1 MESARPLNLMDVESL
16 VQSFL
21 KEHEQGIAT
30 LHSMYF
36 KSGNQLSLRALQE
49 GLVEEL
55 RTGCVSFINRDSPL
69 DELDN
74 YLFYIVNEYCKRLVT
89 PQQKKKT
96 EYLCPGCLFLGQ
108 ENLIFLD
115 KIFEC
120 DECKEQLTQASD
132 PKKIVFF
139 KAFCCHNKTGYRC
152 PRCERFIPHPLDNSN
167 SVSCPYLDCF
177 FVGDIKDLRKM
188 HHPTSQSNPEKL
200 VLDTTADGT
209 RFFKDSVPSGEISV
223 DDQIEIEQD
232 LQNKIRVLKEV
243 IDIQMNNVPYSSS
256 DFTIKQKQLVY
267 QTFQQ
272 LLDEFPTDMVG
283 YLLNQSRSGGFQN
296 KLFQRYVSLLES
308 AMPFY
313 VIKGGK
319 EHKVVS
325 LLDKNLSIFDGISVF
340 ETVVNE
346 KSEIKNKTKEFY
358 IGSRKGAYAKPY
370 FIGKLLSVID
380 IDSKASLMSSVKEYG
395 FFKISLE
402 GVAPGTK
409 VAVTHLRVPP
419 HYGMGAMTYVNRIR
433 KKIVERANTMLV
445 KS

>member
-1 MESARPLNLMDVESL
+1 
-16 VQSFL
+16 
-21 KEHEQGIAT
+21 
-30 LHSMYF
+30 
-36 KSGNQLSLRALQE
+36 
-49 GLVEEL
+49 
-55 RTGCVSFINRDSPL
+55 
-69 DELDN
+69 
-74 YLFYIVNEYCKRLVT
+74 
-89 PQQKKKT
+89 
-96 EYLCPGCLFLGQ
+96 
-108 ENLIFLD
+108 
-115 KIFEC
+115 
-120 DECKEQLTQASD
+120 
-132 PKKIVFF
+132 
-139 KAFCCHNKTGYRC
+139 
-152 PRCERFIPHPLDNSN
+152 
-167 SVSCPYLDCF
+167 
-177 FVGDIKDLRKM
+177 
-188 HHPTSQSNPEKL
+188 
-200 VLDTTADGT
+200 
-209 RFFKDSVPSGEISV
+209 
-223 DDQIEIEQD
+223 
-232 LQNKIRVLKEV
+232 
-243 IDIQMNNVPYSSS
+243 MNNVPYSSS

-272 LLDEFPTDMVG
+272 LLDEFPADMVG

-296 KLFQRYVSLLES
+296 KLYQRYVSLLES